1 MNMEDESGPASEVM
15 PNPTRDGPVE
25 REIVFTEGRRTNL
38 DRREALSS
46 QGDFL
51 TFILCLGP

>member
-1 MNMEDESGPASEVM
+1 M

-38 DRREALSS
+38 DRREALSFR
-46 QGDFL
+46 GDFL